1 MRYRLQRHDGTDCS
15 ATMVPITVLR
25 MVPIQRYRQSE
36 TGWQEGRVDVQYGE
50 YPKFAT
56 SICVQF
62 LSTDK
67 TSFSNSDF
75 DKNKSIT
82 FPVMGDWNA
91 HVGSMLYID
100 DISLIFDK

>member
-1 MRYRLQRHDGTDCS
+1 MKNGDEVIATGTY
-15 ATMVPITVLR
+15 VPTV
-25 MVPIQRYRQSE
+25 VSSE

-50 YPKFAT
+50 YPKFST

-67 TSFSNSDF
+67 TSFSDSDF